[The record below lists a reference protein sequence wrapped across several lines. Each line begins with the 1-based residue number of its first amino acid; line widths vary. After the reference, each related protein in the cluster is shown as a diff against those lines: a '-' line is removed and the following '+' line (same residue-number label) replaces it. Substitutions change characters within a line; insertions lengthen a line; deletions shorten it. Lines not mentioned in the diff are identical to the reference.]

1 MKRRFKRTWFFDQ
14 VLFSLFYAIIEGMI
28 TIFHSDKLTRQPFFQ
43 DLINYLDQHD
53 HVILREIKK
62 AFPNVT
68 GIDKAIESYVQAGY
82 IRRENKRYGINL
94 PLVSSDQQ
102 LALDTMLFV
111 NTCSAMYEN
120 ILAVV
125 FETQLTNQT
134 NHVMI
139 KEKTNITRDDLTLA
153 NYFYRLKRGEKPSAE
168 QMDLYDLLGDVNQE
182 YALKYMTT
190 FLLKFTRKDLVMQ
203 KRPDIFVEALVT
215 LGYLKQVEPTTYQL
229 LMTLDK
235 ESLTFIAP

>member
-1 MKRRFKRTWFFDQ
+1 
-14 VLFSLFYAIIEGMI
+14 MI

-102 LALDTMLFV
+102 LALDTMFFV

>member
-1 MKRRFKRTWFFDQ
+1 
-14 VLFSLFYAIIEGMI
+14 MI
-28 TIFHSDKLTRQPFFQ
+28 TVFHSDKLTRQPFFQ

-82 IRRENKRYGINL
+82 ISRENKRYGINL

-111 NTCSAMYEN
+111 DTCSAMYEN

>member
-1 MKRRFKRTWFFDQ
+1 
-14 VLFSLFYAIIEGMI
+14 MI

-111 NTCSAMYEN
+111 DTCSAMYEN

-153 NYFYRLKRGEKPSAE
+153 NYFYRLKRGEKASAE

>member
-1 MKRRFKRTWFFDQ
+1 
-14 VLFSLFYAIIEGMI
+14 MI

-111 NTCSAMYEN
+111 DTCSAMYEN

-235 ESLTFIAP
+235 ENLTFIAP

>member
-1 MKRRFKRTWFFDQ
+1 M
-14 VLFSLFYAIIEGMI
+14 
-28 TIFHSDKLTRQPFFQ
+28 
-43 DLINYLDQHD
+43 
-53 HVILREIKK
+53 
-62 AFPNVT
+62 T

-111 NTCSAMYEN
+111 DTCSAMYEN

-229 LMTLDK
+229 LMSLDK

>member
-1 MKRRFKRTWFFDQ
+1 
-14 VLFSLFYAIIEGMI
+14 MI

-62 AFPNVT
+62 AFPNVK

-111 NTCSAMYEN
+111 DTCSAMYEN

-134 NHVMI
+134 NHAMI
-139 KEKTNITRDDLTLA
+139 KEKTSITRDDLTLA

>member
-1 MKRRFKRTWFFDQ
+1 
-14 VLFSLFYAIIEGMI
+14 MI
-28 TIFHSDKLTRQPFFQ
+28 TVFHSDKLTRQPFFQ

-111 NTCSAMYEN
+111 DTCSAMYEN

-168 QMDLYDLLGDVNQE
+168 QLDLYDLLGDVNQE

-229 LMTLDK
+229 LMT
-235 ESLTFIAP
+235 

>member
-1 MKRRFKRTWFFDQ
+1 
-14 VLFSLFYAIIEGMI
+14 MI

-111 NTCSAMYEN
+111 DTCSVMYEN

-229 LMTLDK
+229 LMSLDK

>member
-1 MKRRFKRTWFFDQ
+1 MKGRFKRTWFFDQ
-14 VLFSLFYAIIEGMI
+14 VLFSLFYAIIESMI

-111 NTCSAMYEN
+111 DTCSAMYEN

-139 KEKTNITRDDLTLA
+139 KEKTNITRSQLTLA

>member
-1 MKRRFKRTWFFDQ
+1 
-14 VLFSLFYAIIEGMI
+14 MI

-102 LALDTMLFV
+102 LTLDTMLFV

>member
-1 MKRRFKRTWFFDQ
+1 
-14 VLFSLFYAIIEGMI
+14 MI
-28 TIFHSDKLTRQPFFQ
+28 TVFHSDKLTRQPFFQ

-82 IRRENKRYGINL
+82 ISRENKRYGINL

-102 LALDTMLFV
+102 LVLDTMLFV
-111 NTCSAMYEN
+111 DTCSAMYEN

>member
-1 MKRRFKRTWFFDQ
+1 
-14 VLFSLFYAIIEGMI
+14 MI
-28 TIFHSDKLTRQPFFQ
+28 TVFHSDKLTRQPFFQ

-111 NTCSAMYEN
+111 DTCSDMYEN

-168 QMDLYDLLGDVNQE
+168 QMDLYDLLGDLNQE

>member
-1 MKRRFKRTWFFDQ
+1 
-14 VLFSLFYAIIEGMI
+14 MI
-28 TIFHSDKLTRQPFFQ
+28 TVFHSDKLTRQPFFQ

-111 NTCSAMYEN
+111 DTCSAMYEN

-153 NYFYRLKRGEKPSAE
+153 NYFYRLKGGEKPSAE

-229 LMTLDK
+229 LMSLDK

>member
-1 MKRRFKRTWFFDQ
+1 
-14 VLFSLFYAIIEGMI
+14 MI
-28 TIFHSDKLTRQPFFQ
+28 TVFHSDKLTRQPFFQ

-111 NTCSAMYEN
+111 DTCSAMYEN
-120 ILAVV
+120 ILAFV

>member
-1 MKRRFKRTWFFDQ
+1 MKGRFKRTWFFDQ
-14 VLFSLFYAIIEGMI
+14 VLLSLFYAIIEGMI

-111 NTCSAMYEN
+111 DSCSAMYEN

-125 FETQLTNQT
+125 FETQLINQT

-139 KEKTNITRDDLTLA
+139 KEKTNITRSQLTLA

>member
-1 MKRRFKRTWFFDQ
+1 
-14 VLFSLFYAIIEGMI
+14 MI

-43 DLINYLDQHD
+43 DLINCLDQHD

-111 NTCSAMYEN
+111 DTCSAMYEN

-139 KEKTNITRDDLTLA
+139 KEKTNITRSQLTLA

-168 QMDLYDLLGDVNQE
+168 QIDLYDLLGDVNQE

>member
-1 MKRRFKRTWFFDQ
+1 
-14 VLFSLFYAIIEGMI
+14 MI

-82 IRRENKRYGINL
+82 IRRENKCYGINL

-111 NTCSAMYEN
+111 DTCSAMYEN

>member
-1 MKRRFKRTWFFDQ
+1 
-14 VLFSLFYAIIEGMI
+14 MI

-68 GIDKAIESYVQAGY
+68 GIDKAIESYVQVGY

-111 NTCSAMYEN
+111 DTCSAMYEN

>member
-1 MKRRFKRTWFFDQ
+1 MKRRFKRAWFFDQ

-111 NTCSAMYEN
+111 DTCSAMYEN

-190 FLLKFTRKDLVMQ
+190 FLLKFTRKYLVMQ

>member
-1 MKRRFKRTWFFDQ
+1 
-14 VLFSLFYAIIEGMI
+14 MI

-168 QMDLYDLLGDVNQE
+168 QLDLYDLLGDVNQE

>member
-1 MKRRFKRTWFFDQ
+1 
-14 VLFSLFYAIIEGMI
+14 MI
-28 TIFHSDKLTRQPFFQ
+28 TVFHSDKLTRQPFFQ

-111 NTCSAMYEN
+111 DTCSAMYEN

-190 FLLKFTRKDLVMQ
+190 FLLKFTCKDLVMQ

>member
-1 MKRRFKRTWFFDQ
+1 
-14 VLFSLFYAIIEGMI
+14 MI
-28 TIFHSDKLTRQPFFQ
+28 TVFHSDKLTRQPFFQ
-43 DLINYLDQHD
+43 DLINYLDQHN

-68 GIDKAIESYVQAGY
+68 GIDKAIESYVKAGY

-111 NTCSAMYEN
+111 DTCSAMYEN

>member
-1 MKRRFKRTWFFDQ
+1 
-14 VLFSLFYAIIEGMI
+14 MI
-28 TIFHSDKLTRQPFFQ
+28 TVFHSDKLTRQPFFQ

-94 PLVSSDQQ
+94 PLVSPDQQ

-111 NTCSAMYEN
+111 DTCSAMYEN

>member
-1 MKRRFKRTWFFDQ
+1 MKGRFKRTWFFDQ

-111 NTCSAMYEN
+111 DTCSAMYEN

>member
-1 MKRRFKRTWFFDQ
+1 
-14 VLFSLFYAIIEGMI
+14 MI

-102 LALDTMLFV
+102 LALDTMFFV
-111 NTCSAMYEN
+111 DTCSAMYEN

-235 ESLTFIAP
+235 EILTFIAP

>member
-1 MKRRFKRTWFFDQ
+1 
-14 VLFSLFYAIIEGMI
+14 MI

-68 GIDKAIESYVQAGY
+68 GIDKAIESYVQASY

-111 NTCSAMYEN
+111 DTCSAMYEN

-139 KEKTNITRDDLTLA
+139 KEKTNITRSQLTLA

-168 QMDLYDLLGDVNQE
+168 QIDLYDLLGDVNQE

>member
-1 MKRRFKRTWFFDQ
+1 
-14 VLFSLFYAIIEGMI
+14 MI

-43 DLINYLDQHD
+43 DIINYLDQHD

-111 NTCSAMYEN
+111 DTCSAMYEN

-139 KEKTNITRDDLTLA
+139 KEKTNITRSQLTLA

-168 QMDLYDLLGDVNQE
+168 QLDLYDLLGDVNQE

>member
-1 MKRRFKRTWFFDQ
+1 
-14 VLFSLFYAIIEGMI
+14 MI
-28 TIFHSDKLTRQPFFQ
+28 TVFHSDKLTRQPFFQ

-102 LALDTMLFV
+102 LALDTMFFV
-111 NTCSAMYEN
+111 DTCSAMYEN

>member
-1 MKRRFKRTWFFDQ
+1 
-14 VLFSLFYAIIEGMI
+14 MI
-28 TIFHSDKLTRQPFFQ
+28 TVFHSDKLTRLPFFQ

-111 NTCSAMYEN
+111 DTCSAMYEN

>member
-1 MKRRFKRTWFFDQ
+1 
-14 VLFSLFYAIIEGMI
+14 MI
-28 TIFHSDKLTRQPFFQ
+28 TVFHSDKLTRQPFFQ

-82 IRRENKRYGINL
+82 IRRENKCYGINL

-111 NTCSAMYEN
+111 DTCSAMYEN

>member
-1 MKRRFKRTWFFDQ
+1 
-14 VLFSLFYAIIEGMI
+14 MI
-28 TIFHSDKLTRQPFFQ
+28 TVFHSDKLTRQPFFQ

-111 NTCSAMYEN
+111 DTCSAMYEN

-153 NYFYRLKRGEKPSAE
+153 NYFYRLKRGENPSAE

>member
-1 MKRRFKRTWFFDQ
+1 
-14 VLFSLFYAIIEGMI
+14 MI

-111 NTCSAMYEN
+111 DTCSAMYEN

-168 QMDLYDLLGDVNQE
+168 QLDLYDLLGDVNQE

-190 FLLKFTRKDLVMQ
+190 FLLKFTCKDLVMQ

>member
-1 MKRRFKRTWFFDQ
+1 
-14 VLFSLFYAIIEGMI
+14 MI
-28 TIFHSDKLTRQPFFQ
+28 TVFHSDKLTRQPFFQ

-82 IRRENKRYGINL
+82 IHRENKRYGINL

-111 NTCSAMYEN
+111 DTCSAMYEN

-168 QMDLYDLLGDVNQE
+168 QLDLYDLLGDVNQE

-190 FLLKFTRKDLVMQ
+190 FLLKFMRKDLVMQ

>member
-1 MKRRFKRTWFFDQ
+1 
-14 VLFSLFYAIIEGMI
+14 MI

>member
-1 MKRRFKRTWFFDQ
+1 
-14 VLFSLFYAIIEGMI
+14 MI
-28 TIFHSDKLTRQPFFQ
+28 TVFHSDKLTRQPFFQ

-94 PLVSSDQQ
+94 SLVSSDQQ

-111 NTCSAMYEN
+111 DTCSAMYEN

>member
-1 MKRRFKRTWFFDQ
+1 
-14 VLFSLFYAIIEGMI
+14 MI
-28 TIFHSDKLTRQPFFQ
+28 TVFHSDKLTRQPFFQ

-111 NTCSAMYEN
+111 DTCSAMYEN

-168 QMDLYDLLGDVNQE
+168 QLDLYDLLGDVNQE

-190 FLLKFTRKDLVMQ
+190 FLLKFMRKDLVMQ

-215 LGYLKQVEPTTYQL
+215 LGYLKQVEPTTYQQ
-229 LMTLDK
+229 
-235 ESLTFIAP
+235 IGRAHV

>member
-1 MKRRFKRTWFFDQ
+1 
-14 VLFSLFYAIIEGMI
+14 MI

-111 NTCSAMYEN
+111 DTCSAMYEN

-139 KEKTNITRDDLTLA
+139 KEKTNITRSQLTLA

-203 KRPDIFVEALVT
+203 KRPDIFVKLWLHLVT
-215 LGYLKQVEPTTYQL
+215 
-229 LMTLDK
+229 
-235 ESLTFIAP
+235 